1 MLGTD
6 ETPKGNKNGLQ
17 IFRSVLEAIIVLALG
32 WTGSSLVQVKTDTAV
47 LRTQMAGVPSAIEQ
61 IQDLRVSD
69 ANQNIEIARL
79 KDDVKEVKSL
89 KGFK

>member
-1 MLGTD
+1 MTED
-6 ETPKGNKNGLQ
+6 NPKKNGLQ

-47 LRTQMAGVPSAIEQ
+47 LRTQMSGVPSAIEQ

-89 KGFK
+89 RGLD